1 MPVEVKSRIYAICP
15 LSLQGEIADN
25 FQIFS
30 QPKSSR
36 VSVQLPFR
44 DRKCDLR
51 GLGERFVKVFPLAFT
66 HFGASQK
73 ALGGPCDYA
82 TKLWW
87 KKLFERQGK
96 NLYETQS

>member
-1 MPVEVKSRIYAICP
+1 MPVEVELRILVICP
-15 LSLQGEIADN
+15 LSLQGEISDN

-44 DRKCDLR
+44 VRKRDLW

-66 HFGASQK
+66 HFGTPQK

-87 KKLFERQGK
+87 KK
-96 NLYETQS
+96 

>member
-1 MPVEVKSRIYAICP
+1 MP
-15 LSLQGEIADN
+15 LSLQGEMSDN

-44 DRKCDLR
+44 IRKRDMQRLD
-51 GLGERFVKVFPLAFT
+51 ERFVKVFPLAFPN
-66 HFGASQK
+66 FGTLQK

-87 KKLFERQGK
+87 EK
-96 NLYETQS
+96 